1 VFAVFGATGNIGGA
15 TVRALRERGA
25 PVRAIVRDGSRAG
38 ALEALGCEID
48 VADLRD
54 SASIVAAIDGAAA
67 VQVIVP
73 VAPRAADARAEMNG
87 AIDAMADA
95 LRESAPPAVLAI
107 SDYGA
112 EVDGP
117 TGITRTF
124 RRLEDRFRDLPGAVT
139 FLRSAEHMQNWGR
152 QAPAA
157 VDTGVLASLHH
168 PLTKRFPTV
177 SAPDVGLVAAELL
190 LDEPPPGGSPRV
202 VHVEGPRRYT
212 ALDVAAALSEIS
224 GREVVAREL
233 PREAWA
239 TALGRGG
246 LGMSYAALVV
256 ELFDAHNAGLI
267 GAEDGGEIRR
277 GTTELRDVLASLVD
291 R

>member
-1 VFAVFGATGNIGGA
+1 VFAVFGGTGRIGGA

-25 PVRAIVRDGSRAG
+25 PVRAIVRDGHGAG

-54 SASIVAAIDGAAA
+54 PAAIVAAIEGAAA
-67 VQVIVP
+67 VHVIVP
-73 VAPRAADARAEMNG
+73 VAPQAADALTEMNG
-87 AIDAMADA
+87 AIDAIADA
-95 LRESAPPAVLAI
+95 LRESAPPVVLAI

-124 RRLEDRFRDLPGAVT
+124 HRLEARLRDLPGAVT
-139 FLRSAEHMQNWGR
+139 FVRSAEHMQNWAR
-152 QAPAA
+152 QVPAA
-157 VDTGVLASLHH
+157 VDTGTLASLHH

-190 LDEPPPGGSPRV
+190 LDEAGADASPRV

-212 ALDVAAALSEIS
+212 ALDVAAALTDLS

-233 PREAWA
+233 PREQWS
-239 TALGRGG
+239 TALERGG
-246 LGMSYAALVV
+246 VGPSYAALVTA
-256 ELFDAHNAGLI
+256 LFDAHNAGLI
-267 GAEDGGEIRR
+267 GAEEGGEIRR
-277 GTTELRDVLASLVD
+277 GTTELRDVLASLVGG
-291 R
+291 